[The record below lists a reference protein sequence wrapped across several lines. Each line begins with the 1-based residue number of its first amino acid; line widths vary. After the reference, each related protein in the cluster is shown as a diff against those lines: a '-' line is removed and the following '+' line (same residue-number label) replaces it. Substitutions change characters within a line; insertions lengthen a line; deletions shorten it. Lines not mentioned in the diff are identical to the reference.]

1 MSTIKVSS
9 FYKKITTQNTD
20 KAVDVI
26 VCPDPALS
34 ECSDI
39 DSDSDANEESNKQL
53 PGNSKTSIIYES
65 TESEYSESDNTDDE
79 SSMNNNNDK
88 SIFRVEK
95 KKEKCPSKTERSLA

>member
-34 ECSDI
+34 ECSEI

-53 PGNSKTSIIYES
+53 PGKSKLVSYMNQQKANIQKVIIL
-65 TESEYSESDNTDDE
+65 
-79 SSMNNNNDK
+79 MMK
-88 SIFRVEK
+88 VV
-95 KKEKCPSKTERSLA
+95 

>member
-9 FYKKITTQNTD
+9 FYKKITTENTD

-39 DSDSDANEESNKQL
+39 DSDSDTNEESNKHNNLAIQNL
-53 PGNSKTSIIYES
+53 ISYMNQEKVNIQKVIIWMMKVGVI
-65 TESEYSESDNTDDE
+65 TMIINACSE
-79 SSMNNNNDK
+79 
-88 SIFRVEK
+88 
-95 KKEKCPSKTERSLA
+95 

>member
-9 FYKKITTQNTD
+9 FYKKITTENTD

-39 DSDSDANEESNKQL
+39 DSDSDTNEESNKQNYL
-53 PGNSKTSIIYES
+53 AIQNLVSYMNQEKVNIQKLIIS
-65 TESEYSESDNTDDE
+65 MMKVGVITLIINAYSE
-79 SSMNNNNDK
+79 
-88 SIFRVEK
+88 
-95 KKEKCPSKTERSLA
+95 